1 MSTPVPGDLKIVP
14 RSTGK
19 RNRPPLN
26 AFSVDIE
33 EWFQVGAFENTL
45 KRSDWQTLE
54 SRVEL
59 QTNKILEILETCGV
73 SATFFCLGWVAERYP
88 GLVQSIARAGHEI
101 GCHGMDHRR
110 IFTLSAEE
118 FAKDIARSKGLLED
132 ASGEMVRGYR
142 APSFSM
148 NTDTWS
154 YYRLLEKAG
163 FSYSS
168 SVVPAKTDHYGMK
181 GLPRVPFYPL
191 EDSNFI
197 EVPMTVAHVGGAVV
211 PASGGGYFRLLPQFL
226 SRFLMNRAKNQ
237 TGVGTIFYMHP
248 WEIDPDQPF
257 VRDAPLK
264 SRLRHYTYQSQMA
277 GKISSLLGSAQ
288 FSRMDHLLT
297 SQFAVEF

>member
-1 MSTPVPGDLKIVP
+1 MSTSVPADLQTVP
-14 RSTGK
+14 RSTGDW
-19 RNRPPLN
+19 NSSPLN
-26 AFSVDIE
+26 AFSVDVE

-45 KRSDWQTLE
+45 ERNDWPSLE

-59 QTNKILEILETCGV
+59 QTHKILKILETCGV
-73 SATFFCLGWVAERYP
+73 SATFFCLGWVAERHP
-88 GLVQSIARAGHEI
+88 DLLGSIAEAGHEV

-110 IFTLSAEE
+110 IFTLSPEE
-118 FAKDIARSKGLLED
+118 FAKDIAQSKKLLED
-132 ASGEMVRGYR
+132 ASGVTVKGYR

-154 YYRLLEKAG
+154 YYRLLEEAG

-191 EDSNFI
+191 LGSKFI
-197 EVPMTVAHVGGAVV
+197 EVPMTVAHVCGAVL

-226 SRFLMNRAKNQ
+226 SRFLMSKAKKQ
-237 TGVGTIFYMHP
+237 TGMGTIFYMHP
-248 WEIDPDQPF
+248 WEIDPGQPF

-264 SRLRHYTYQSQMA
+264 SRLRHYTNQSHMA
-277 GKISSLLGSAQ
+277 DKISTLLESGQ
-288 FSRMDHLLT
+288 FLRMDQLLAN
-297 SQFAVEF
+297 QFAAGL